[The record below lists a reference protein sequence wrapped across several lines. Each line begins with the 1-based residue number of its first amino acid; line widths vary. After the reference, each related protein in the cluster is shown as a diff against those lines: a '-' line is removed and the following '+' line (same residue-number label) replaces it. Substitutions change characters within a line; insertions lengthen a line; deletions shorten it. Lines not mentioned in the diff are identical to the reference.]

1 MNNSILYTLDTK
13 GKTRYWKAYS
23 DLQSDRN
30 GWITIKIEYGVKD
43 SAKFITKERHV
54 KSGKNIGKSNET
66 SVQQQAELEIGYLYQ
81 KQFDDGYV
89 LDITDYIESK
99 RPQLAHK
106 YNDRKHT
113 VKWLSFVDS
122 STVLSELYYASRKL
136 NGIRCFIFMKD
147 GRVTKFESRTGKSF
161 KYFNHLAIDLVDYKY
176 VFNENTEEDQVI
188 L

>member
-1 MNNSILYTLDTK
+1 MNNTVLYTLDTK

-81 KQFDDGYV
+81 KQF
-89 LDITDYIESK
+89 
-99 RPQLAHK
+99 P
-106 YNDRKHT
+106 
-113 VKWLSFVDS
+113 
-122 STVLSELYYASRKL
+122 
-136 NGIRCFIFMKD
+136 
-147 GRVTKFESRTGKSF
+147 
-161 KYFNHLAIDLVDYKY
+161 
-176 VFNENTEEDQVI
+176 
-188 L
+188 